1 MMNAFVLVR
10 SSEELLAELDDLV
23 RQMREAGIYDVV
35 RFRQIQYLRSDLSNV
50 RDPIMWHFEE
60 FVKDQVG
67 KQALEMNQD
76 DAK

>member
-1 MMNAFVLVR
+1 
-10 SSEELLAELDDLV
+10 
-23 RQMREAGIYDVV
+23 MREAGTYDVV
-35 RFRQIQYLRSDLSNV
+35 RFRQIQYLRADLSNV